1 MWRRRRRM
9 RIRWSRCWRRR
20 CSRWGG
26 EGDGVDGGG
35 RGGKGDRV
43 HEGGKG
49 CGGDGVRGGEGDE

>member
-1 MWRRRRRM
+1 M